1 MCSRVRPLQK
11 SDCNHFNFALT
22 RTRRPECE
30 RGHKK
35 TGVWSREMKRATWV
49 KRKMLWGVAAN
60 EMENEKEMK
69 TSSRGGGN
77 ELQIAAMF
85 ELRVI
90 KGIKDKNQ
98 HSQSCLHV
106 SSIEK
111 EDGDW
116 VINYQCILFFL
127 FLQYISNIAQNKM
140 WAGQMLQNN
149 LRDKK
154 MSKKVEKES
163 ISAEQFRTT
172 WGPNKKMRLAAFYP
186 YPLLLNLPK
195 RLSRAYP
202 K

>member
-22 RTRRPECE
+22 RTRRPESE

-49 KRKMLWGVAAN
+49 KRKMLWGGAAN
-60 EMENEKEMK
+60 ERENEKEMK

-106 SSIEK
+106 SSREE

-127 FLQYISNIAQNKM
+127 YSTFQISHKIKCGLDRCCRIIFEIKR
-140 WAGQMLQNN
+140 WV
-149 LRDKK
+149 
-154 MSKKVEKES
+154 KKVEKGS
-163 ISAEQFRTT
+163 ISAEQFRTI

-186 YPLLLNLPK
+186 FPLLLNLPK

>member
-49 KRKMLWGVAAN
+49 KRKMLWGGAAN
-60 EMENEKEMK
+60 ERENEKEMK

-127 FLQYISNIAQNKM
+127 FLQYISNIAQKIKCGLDRCCRIIFETKR
-140 WAGQMLQNN
+140 WV
-149 LRDKK
+149 KK
-154 MSKKVEKES
+154 WRK
-163 ISAEQFRTT
+163 
-172 WGPNKKMRLAAFYP
+172 NRLV
-186 YPLLLNLPK
+186 
-195 RLSRAYP
+195 LSNFAPPEDQTRKCA
-202 K
+202 